1 MALTPAIIMDFTFQ
15 QGNDGSLTQAYS
27 YVTENGDTRKAHA
40 VLNRTNT
47 TQAYMFYIKNNTSK
61 IGLFDVNHATE
72 ATLSVSS
79 THTVPNYH
87 FQQLF
92 QDQNYLYLV
101 TTKIFVFD
109 PATLNLVTEISG
121 PSASDGTFQPINY
134 GQMIRIYLLLQVTRN

>member
-1 MALTPAIIMDFTFQ
+1 M
-15 QGNDGSLTQAYS
+15 
-27 YVTENGDTRKAHA
+27 
-40 VLNRTNT
+40 
-47 TQAYMFYIKNNTSK
+47 
-61 IGLFDVNHATE
+61 FDVNHATGE

-121 PSASDGTFQPINY
+121 PSASDGTFQPIKLWSDDSY
-134 GQMIRIYLLLQVTRN
+134 LFVASGHQGIRVYSIDAGSNSFTYVNAFGTLSNNSWSGDLYFDVNGDSVTIYILAERE